1 MRMPVSRTET
11 EDDFRSISYTWIEHA
26 KRLIMLKV
34 VVLNDTLIIL
44 INSVGESYV

>member
-11 EDDFRSISYTWIEHA
+11 ENDFRSISYTWIEHA